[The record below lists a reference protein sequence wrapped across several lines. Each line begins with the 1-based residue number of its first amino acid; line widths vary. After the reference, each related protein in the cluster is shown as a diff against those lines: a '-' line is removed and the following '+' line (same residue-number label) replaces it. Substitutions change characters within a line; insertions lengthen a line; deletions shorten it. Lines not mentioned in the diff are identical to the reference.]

1 MSVTGPMPMHL
12 SKPLTFFVYRSRK
25 LCGPN
30 AVDDLVARSARNNR
44 AAGVTGLLVHDP
56 VHFLQFLEG
65 PMEAVGAAVLRI
77 AASDLH
83 TDMTILACEPTDMRL
98 FSDWNLRAVALDGR
112 GSAIADLADSLDISD
127 PQGCILRLRSYA
139 LQVA

>member
-1 MSVTGPMPMHL
+1 MHL
-12 SKPLTFFVYRSRK
+12 SKPLTFFVYRSLK

-30 AVDDLVARSARNNR
+30 AVDDLVVRSARNNR

-83 TDMTILACEPTDMRL
+83 ADMTVLACEPTDMRL
-98 FSDWNLRAVALDGR
+98 FSDWSLRGVSLEGR
-112 GSAIADLADSLDISD
+112 GETIADIAGALDLAD
-127 PQGCILRLRSYA
+127 PEGCIRRLRFYA
-139 LQVA
+139 LSVA